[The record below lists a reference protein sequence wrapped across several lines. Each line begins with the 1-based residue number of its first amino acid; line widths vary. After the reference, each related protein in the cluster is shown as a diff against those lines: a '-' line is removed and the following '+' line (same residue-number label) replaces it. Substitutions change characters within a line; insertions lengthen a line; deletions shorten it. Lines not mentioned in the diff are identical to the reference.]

1 MESFSAVSHC
11 CRYCL
16 IPKGDLTNG
25 KISPMWHEP
34 RNADNYIA
42 CVQEN
47 SRTGETHCKGVKR
60 DSVLNQLQYF
70 HVTDPGL
77 PPCLGHDLFEG
88 VIKVDLTLILNILKE
103 RGYISYE
110 GVNVRIEMFKFKGT
124 EALEVMQCSA
134 SMVLFENVAS
144 AHWR

>member
-1 MESFSAVSHC
+1 M
-11 CRYCL
+11 
-16 IPKGDLTNG
+16 
-25 KISPMWHEP
+25 
-34 RNADNYIA
+34 
-42 CVQEN
+42 
-47 SRTGETHCKGVKR
+47 
-60 DSVLNQLQYF
+60 NQLQYF

-77 PPCLGHDLFEG
+77 PPCLGHNLFEG

-110 GVNVRIEMFKFKGT
+110 DVNVRIEMFKFKGT
-124 EALEVMQCSA
+124 EALEVMQCSE